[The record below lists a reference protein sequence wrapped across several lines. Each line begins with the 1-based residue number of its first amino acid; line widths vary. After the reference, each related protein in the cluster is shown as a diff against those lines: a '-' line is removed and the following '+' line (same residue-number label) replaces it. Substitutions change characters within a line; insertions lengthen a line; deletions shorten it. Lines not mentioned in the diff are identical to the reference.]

1 MVRGA
6 RRQQWFTRVVA
17 AAAII
22 EALFSLDLHYPKAS
36 EQKLKGLAARKA
48 LLQGRGLLLQLD

>member
-1 MVRGA
+1 MV
-6 RRQQWFTRVVA
+6 TRVVA

-36 EQKLKGLAARKA
+36 EQKLKGLAAARKA
-48 LLQGRGLLLQLD
+48 LLQGR